1 MTTKSINKKVKVR
14 TQDGVT
20 YKFDM
25 IDVKFESD
33 YIVGYQNNKKGIGPI
48 RISMLDIDM
57 IKIHDKTA
65 SIIGNVGIGVGVAVV
80 VFGVLFYWFY
90 NNETI

>member
-20 YKFDM
+20 YKFDR

-48 RISMLDIDM
+48 RISILDIDM